1 MICYTT
7 YTTVVTG
14 QATELAK
21 MEPKILHNRIYF
33 FYKSNFMN
41 FIICAI
47 LVSTPILRIACIWF
61 LKKKCHVGQY

>member
-21 MEPKILHNRIYF
+21 MEPKNLQTRIYF
-33 FYKSNFMN
+33 
-41 FIICAI
+41 
-47 LVSTPILRIACIWF
+47 L
-61 LKKKCHVGQY
+61 

>member
-21 MEPKILHNRIYF
+21 MEPKNLQIRIY
-33 FYKSNFMN
+33 
-41 FIICAI
+41 
-47 LVSTPILRIACIWF
+47 V
-61 LKKKCHVGQY
+61 LKMSEADQVAPYEASFQLNRRTKGFV